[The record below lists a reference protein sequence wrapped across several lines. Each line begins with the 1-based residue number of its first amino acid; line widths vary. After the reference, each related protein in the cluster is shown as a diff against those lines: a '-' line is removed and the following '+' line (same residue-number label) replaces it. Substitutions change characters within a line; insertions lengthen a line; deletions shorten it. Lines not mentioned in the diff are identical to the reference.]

1 MYQIGDRV
9 LYSSHGV
16 CQIVSTQE
24 RVIDRRR
31 IEYFVLEPIGQP
43 GCQFLIPSGNPAVLA
58 KLRPL
63 LTKDELDAM
72 LHSEE
77 VHQDFWI
84 SDENARKLRYK
95 ELISSADR
103 TAILGMV
110 YTLNLHKKLLLAIFS
125 KILYTVDRLMKGMFT
140 DCFKDCVLTASND
153 CGSDSYTPPQKKGR
167 RSHKRKGGECI
178 SDGTGRPA
186 RTQYTIGVN

>member
-72 LHSEE
+72 LHSEA

-110 YTLNLHKKLLLAIFS
+110 YTLNLHKKLLLEAGRKFHQCDENFMNDAKKLLSGEFALVLGIERS
-125 KILYTVDRLMKGMFT
+125 QVEEYILSAME
-140 DCFKDCVLTASND
+140 NNE
-153 CGSDSYTPPQKKGR
+153 GR
-167 RSHKRKGGECI
+167 S
-178 SDGTGRPA
+178 
-186 RTQYTIGVN
+186 

>member
-24 RVIDRRR
+24 RVIDRWR

-63 LTKDELDAM
+63 LTKDELEAM
-72 LHSEE
+72 LHSEA
-77 VHQDFWI
+77 VHQDHWI

-95 ELISSADR
+95 ELISSGDR
-103 TAILGMV
+103 TALLQMV
-110 YTLNLHKKLLLAIFS
+110 GTLHRHRETQEASGRKFHLCDENFLRDAQKLLNSEFS
-125 KILYTVDRLMKGMFT
+125 MGLDMEPHKTGEYI
-140 DCFKDCVLTASND
+140 
-153 CGSDSYTPPQKKGR
+153 
-167 RSHKRKGGECI
+167 RSALSVK
-178 SDGTGRPA
+178 
-186 RTQYTIGVN
+186 